1 MMTRI
6 WAVTH
11 NNLGITLTNLG
22 ERRAGEERARLL
34 AQAVEAF
41 KMALTARTREQFQQ
55 PWAKTQNNLCNAYFL
70 LKDWGNAARCYQDVL
85 ALDPDYEEAYQ
96 KASGIAHEVV
106 FSFTESFELK
116 RRWLERHPD
125 DLSAQAD
132 FAEDH
137 FTTGRFG
144 ECEKRIA
151 AVLTNPKLRASSN
164 AALRM
169 IDVANSLALGKA
181 EAVPRK
187 LDELI
192 ELVSNQPENFR
203 ITWIF
208 NGTLHFISQH
218 ERLAPH
224 REWLNQLFAA
234 AKAGERDAIVK
245 ALRDAKGTFKK

>member
-1 MMTRI
+1 
-6 WAVTH
+6 
-11 NNLGITLTNLG
+11 
-22 ERRAGEERARLL
+22 
-34 AQAVEAF
+34 
-41 KMALTARTREQFQQ
+41 
-55 PWAKTQNNLCNAYFL
+55 
-70 LKDWGNAARCYQDVL
+70 
-85 ALDPDYEEAYQ
+85 
-96 KASGIAHEVV
+96 
-106 FSFTESFELK
+106 
-116 RRWLERHPD
+116 
-125 DLSAQAD
+125 
-132 FAEDH
+132 
-137 FTTGRFG
+137 
-144 ECEKRIA
+144 
-151 AVLTNPKLRASSN
+151 VLTNPKLRASSN